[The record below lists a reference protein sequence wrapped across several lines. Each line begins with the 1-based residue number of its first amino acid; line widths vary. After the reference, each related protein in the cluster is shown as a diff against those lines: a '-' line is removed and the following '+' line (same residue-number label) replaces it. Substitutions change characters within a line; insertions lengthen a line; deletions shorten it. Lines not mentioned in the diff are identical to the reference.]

1 MTDNVKFLKGQRWIS
16 ESEPELGLGL
26 ISSVSKYQV
35 EIHFPASEET
45 RIFATENAP
54 LKRVVYTVGDTV
66 HSKDGTAIV
75 IETINEV
82 EGLFVYQS
90 ANESLVES
98 ELSEQSNFGKP
109 EERLFQGQVDRSD
122 AYALRYKT
130 LNAYSKAR
138 QSSVAGFLGGR
149 IDLIPHQLF
158 IANEVASRHCPRVLL
173 SDEVGLGKTI
183 EACLILHR
191 LLLSGR
197 ASRVLIMVPES
208 LVHQWFVELYRRFNL
223 WFTIMDADRCS
234 ALALSSSNGNPFLE
248 EQLVICSVDTLKEE
262 ARWAEAISQA
272 EWDLLIVDEAH
283 HYEWKPDFVSDEYA
297 LIDALSGK
305 SNGLILLTA
314 TPEQMGIEGHF
325 ARLRLLDPNRY
336 PDLNSFIK
344 EHEGYQRVAEVA
356 NAVYLKKKLSQK
368 ASEQL
373 RETVGEIADS
383 EWNQLVNNRE
393 KLLEAL
399 VDRFGT
405 GRVIFRNSRQ
415 ALKGFPKRVCVPHAL
430 ESLGRISKSEMEARL
445 LGEFQ
450 KEYLEEEVDYEYD
463 FKNDPRI
470 YWLIEFLKAH
480 PSEKVL
486 LICKT
491 REKVEALQSSLLELI
506 TIKIAVFHEALS
518 LIQRDRNAAYFAEVD
533 GAQILLCSEIGSE
546 GRNFQFSHH
555 LVLLDLPLNPELLEQ
570 RIGRLDRIGQTSTI
584 QIHIPYVPN
593 SWTELLFRW
602 HNEALEGIENSL
614 KGGHLFYESFKDQ
627 LIQYGMEGG
636 AWIDFTS
643 NQVQAFLSSSKA
655 HRAALEKDLD
665 RGQNCLIAINSYRPN
680 KAEAVVE
687 AVRKLDQDASLEGLM
702 NQLFDFFGVT
712 VEKLSSKKYL
722 LTPEHLFTESFP
734 SLPEEGMMVSF
745 DRKESLSR
753 EDVHFLTW
761 DHPMVRGAMDLMVG
775 AEQGNASLVVWNEFN
790 SNVPALMLECIFIL
804 ESVAPL
810 KLHIDRFLP
819 PSPIRVLVDLSG
831 EDCSKAYTFEAI
843 QSETN
848 DEEIFRLKESP
859 EVLRSIMPQL
869 LESAHAYANNARLNR
884 VESAYANADEH
895 LSSEL
900 ARLLELKKVNSNV
913 SDAEIDHSRIE
924 REQVVMAI
932 QNAQLRLDSVCLVLN
947 NQNFK

>member
-1 MTDNVKFLKGQRWIS
+1 MNANVKFLKGQRWIS

-26 ISSVSKYQV
+26 ITSVSKYQV

-45 RIFATENAP
+45 RIFATENPP

-66 HSKDGTAIV
+66 HSKDGTALV
-75 IETINEV
+75 IESIDEM

-109 EERLFQGQVDRSD
+109 EERLFQGQVDCSE
-122 AYALRYKT
+122 AYNLRYKT
-130 LNAYSKAR
+130 LNAYSKAK

-234 ALALSSSNGNPFLE
+234 ALALSSSHGNPFLE

-297 LIDALSGK
+297 LIDALSEK

-336 PDLNSFIK
+336 PDLNLFIK
-344 EHEGYQRVAEVA
+344 EHEGYQKVAEFA

-373 RETVGEIADS
+373 RETIGEIANS
-383 EWNQLVNNRE
+383 EWDQLLDNRE

-415 ALKGFPKRVCVPHAL
+415 ALKGFPKRICVPHVL
-430 ESLGRISKSEMEARL
+430 ESLGRISKSEMQARL

-450 KEYLEEEVDYEYD
+450 KECLEEETDYEYD
-463 FKNDPRI
+463 FKNDPRV

-491 REKVEALQSSLLELI
+491 REKVEALQASLLELL
-506 TIKIAVFHEALS
+506 TLKIAVFHEALS
-518 LIQRDRNAAYFAEVD
+518 LIQRDRNAAYFAESD

-555 LVLLDLPLNPELLEQ
+555 LILLDLPLNPELLEQ

-584 QIHIPYVPN
+584 QIHIPYLPN
-593 SWTELLFRW
+593 SWTELVFRW

-614 KGGHLFYESFKDQ
+614 KGGHLFYESFKAS
-627 LIQYGMEGG
+627 LIQFGIEGD
-636 AWIDFTS
+636 AWIDFKS
-643 NQVQAFLSSSKA
+643 KQVQAFLSSSKTY
-655 HRAALEKDLD
+655 RTALEKDLD
-665 RGQNCLIAINSYRPN
+665 KGQNCLIAINSNRPN
-680 KAEAVVE
+680 KAEAIVE
-687 AVRKLDQDASLEGLM
+687 AVRQLDQDTSLELLM
-702 NQLFDFFGVT
+702 NHLFDFFGVT

-722 LTPEHLFTESFP
+722 LTPERLFTESFP
-734 SLPEEGMMVSF
+734 SLPDEGMMVSF

-775 AEQGNASLVVWNEFN
+775 AEQGNASLVVWNEY
-790 SNVPALMLECIFIL
+790 SPNVPALMLECIFIL

-831 EDCSKAYTFEAI
+831 QDCSKAYTFEAI
-843 QSETN
+843 QSETK
-848 DEEIFRLKESP
+848 DEEVFHLKESP
-859 EVLRSIMPQL
+859 EVLRSIIPQL
-869 LESAHAYANNARLNR
+869 LERAHAHANNARLNR
-884 VESAYANADEH
+884 VESAYANADDY

-900 ARLLELKKVNSNV
+900 GRLLELKKVNSNV
-913 SDAEIDHSRIE
+913 SDAEIEHARTE
-924 REQVVMAI
+924 REQIAMAI
-932 QNAQLRLDSVCLVLN
+932 QNAQLRLDSVRLVLN